1 MTSQA
6 ELLPGTIAAADAAAG
21 SATYPQVRSVRRRGA
36 VARLVTSELI
46 MVFRRRRNLALL
58 ALLAAAPLAIGVAVK
73 STTPH
78 PGGDGPQFLGQ
89 ISSNGLFLVFTALTV
104 TVPLLLPLLVGVVAG
119 DAIAGEAGSG
129 TLRYLL
135 TVPVPRTRLLAA
147 KAVGVL
153 AYAAAAVVAV
163 GVVGLVT
170 GAALFGV
177 HPMTLLSGDT
187 ISIGAGLLRT
197 LQVVVYVIASL
208 SGFLAIGLFVSTL
221 TEVPVAAMAAT
232 VGVAI
237 VATVLDQV
245 PQLGSLRGLLFTH
258 HWLGFGEI
266 LRRNVNWGL
275 LLSWLQLQAAYVAIF
290 GAAAWA
296 RFTSA
301 DITS

>member
-1 MTSQA
+1 MSQVDTVGPGSFA
-6 ELLPGTIAAADAAAG
+6 ALAPPRARPGALRRLLG
-21 SATYPQVRSVRRRGA
+21 SEIR
-36 VARLVTSELI
+36 

-58 ALLAAAPLAIGVAVK
+58 ALLAAAPVAIGLAVK
-73 STTPH
+73 VTAPH

-89 ISSNGLFLVFTALTV
+89 VSTNGLFLVFTALTV
-104 TVPLLLPLLVGVVAG
+104 TLPLLLPLLVGVVAG

-135 TVPVPRTRLLAA
+135 TIPVPRARLLAA
-147 KAVGVL
+147 KAVGVVV
-153 AYAAAAVVAV
+153 YAGVAVAAVAVAGIV
-163 GVVGLVT
+163 AGGL
-170 GAALFGV
+170 LFGL
-177 HPMTLLSGDT
+177 HPMALLSGDT
-187 ISIGAGLLRT
+187 IPVGLALVRT
-197 LQVVVYVIASL
+197 LEVVGYVL
-208 SGFLAIGLFVSTL
+208 LTLTGFLAIGLFISTL

-237 VATVLDQV
+237 VASVLDQV

-266 LRRNVNWGL
+266 LRRQVDWGTL
-275 LLSWLQLQAAYVAIF
+275 TSWLGLQFGYVVVF

-301 DITS
+301 DVTS

>member
-1 MTSQA
+1 MSQA
-6 ELLPGTIAAADAAAG
+6 ELVVTPLAHGHAC
-21 SATYPQVRSVRRRGA
+21 ATTRRRGA
-36 VARLVTSELI
+36 TRRLLGSEI
-46 MVFRRRRNLALL
+46 GMVFRRRRNIALL
-58 ALLAAAPLAIGVAVK
+58 TLLAAAPVAIGFAVK
-73 STTPH
+73 VAAPQ

-104 TVPLLLPLLVGVVAG
+104 TLPLMLPLLVGVVAG

-153 AYAAAAVVAV
+153 AYAATAVFAV
-163 GVVGLVT
+163 GITGLVA
-170 GAALFGV
+170 GAALFGL

-187 ISIGAGLLRT
+187 ISLGSGLLRT
-197 LQVVVYVIASL
+197 AEVVGYVIATL
-208 SGFLAIGLFVSTL
+208 TGYLAIGLFVSTL
-221 TEVPVAAMAAT
+221 TEVPVAAMSAT

-245 PQLGSLRGLLFTH
+245 PQLGSVRTVLFTH

-266 LRRNVNWGL
+266 LRLSVDWHT
-275 LLSWLQLQAAYVAIF
+275 LLSWLALQLAYVVIF
-290 GAAAWA
+290 GTAAWA
-296 RFTSA
+296 RFTTA

>member
-1 MTSQA
+1 MSQA
-6 ELLPGTIAAADAAAG
+6 ELVLTPLVPGTAPATTRRHGATRRLLG
-21 SATYPQVRSVRRRGA
+21 SEIG
-36 VARLVTSELI
+36 
-46 MVFRRRRNLALL
+46 MVFRRRRNIALL
-58 ALLAAAPLAIGVAVK
+58 ALLAAAPVAIGLAVK
-73 STTPH
+73 VAAPH

-89 ISSNGLFLVFTALTV
+89 VSSNGLFLVFTALTV
-104 TVPLLLPLLVGVVAG
+104 TLPLLLPLLVGVVAG

-153 AYAAAAVVAV
+153 TYAATAVLAV
-163 GVVGLVT
+163 GVTGLVA
-170 GAALFGV
+170 GAALFGL

-187 ISIGAGLLRT
+187 ISVGSGLLRT
-197 LQVVVYVIASL
+197 AEVVGYVIATL
-208 SGFLAIGLFVSTL
+208 TGYLAIGLFISTL

-237 VATVLDQV
+237 VVTVLDQV
-245 PQLGSLRGLLFTH
+245 PQLGSVRTVLFTH

-266 LRRNVNWGL
+266 LRLSVDWHT
-275 LLSWLQLQAAYVAIF
+275 LLSWLALQLGYVVIF

-296 RFTSA
+296 RFTTA